1 MEKNNDR
8 DTKFELLTNKL
19 NKMLF
24 RFLIREY
31 YSVSINPFYCL
42 KLLTKIIHNDVNDN
56 LKEQCALFLVYILQ
70 NLCVKLGNTIY
81 REACSYGKMSHLNL
95 TIIYNCHLS
104 DFLLVSRIFSLNLF
118 NKSSVNLF
126 NNLVNSRKKS

>member
-70 NLCVKLGNTIY
+70 NLCVTQSLHVTI
-81 REACSYGKMSHLNL
+81 RPIIADMFDMIL
-95 TIIYNCHLS
+95 T
-104 DFLLVSRIFSLNLF
+104 
-118 NKSSVNLF
+118 
-126 NNLVNSRKKS
+126 RKKDYRILLYYIFYLVRTNNVQIALRELNVYS